1 MYVYVIVYNKPA
13 GMVFVAFKKV
23 MGSRFEGKPIAKPSV
38 LNNSGQVVFP
48 GGYNNKQPTAMA
60 AGLEEFVEETGIKLE
75 QYIDGDKF
83 TVKSFQEGKFH
94 GIYAE
99 IDAEFMQAL
108 VENANANTH
117 HGQTWDDELNQ
128 MGFISINHACES
140 LGTWDAS
147 LTTPEAT
154 KVLVAR
160 GEKKM
165 YDPFDKSWFKAMLD
179 HLINILK
186 S

>member
-1 MYVYVIVYNKPA
+1 MFVYVIVYNKPA
-13 GMVFVAFKKV
+13 GMVFVAFKKIK
-23 MGSRFEGKPIAKPSV
+23 GARFGGKQIGTPTV

-48 GGYNNKQPTAMA
+48 GGYNDKQSTALDA
-60 AGLEEFVEETGIKLE
+60 ALEEFVEETGIKLQ

-99 IDAEFMQAL
+99 IDADFMQAL

-117 HGQTWDDELNQ
+117 HGETLDDELNQ
-128 MGFISINHACES
+128 LGFIPVKLACES
-140 LGTWDAS
+140 MWKWDDT

-154 KVLVAR
+154 QVLVAR
-160 GEKKM
+160 GKKKK

-179 HLINILK
+179 HLVNILK
-186 S
+186 G